1 MKIETKEYEWS
12 CGDDCCYEWG
22 TILYLD
28 GKEVEVPM
36 ILETNQL
43 TNTPNQYTI

>member
-12 CGDDCCYEWG
+12 CADDCCYEWG

-36 ILETNQL
+36 ILETN
-43 TNTPNQYTI
+43 